1 LYVKEKEKKT
11 ETDKKH
17 LQVLSAHKVI
27 SHLRLTF
34 SDNKRVGYNIIK
46 VLVESITRGK
56 NFKNLGM
63 KDFKVVYT
71 NEDVPWPKVKKEE
84 ADAEMNDDEDEE
96 AGSQEPEEP
105 KILSQ

>member
-1 LYVKEKEKKT
+1 
-11 ETDKKH
+11 
-17 LQVLSAHKVI
+17 
-27 SHLRLTF
+27 
-34 SDNKRVGYNIIK
+34 
-46 VLVESITRGK
+46 
-56 NFKNLGM
+56 M